1 MSRKEDALEYHSR
14 GRKGKLE
21 VVPTKPLV
29 SQLDLSLA
37 YTPGVAE
44 PCLEIAKDEDKSWE
58 YTARSNL
65 VAVISNGTAVLGL
78 GDIGP
83 AASKPVM
90 EGKACLFKK
99 FADIDVFDLEIAEK
113 NVDKFVDIVAALEP
127 TFGGINLEDIAAP
140 ACFEIEEKLRERMR
154 IPVFHDDQHGTA
166 IISGA
171 GLLNAAEL
179 AHKQLAEIKLVVS
192 GAGAAA
198 IACVEFFC
206 SLGMR
211 ADHVVL
217 VDSKGVIHKGRTALT
232 RQKAR
237 FATADDGRRTLADA
251 MHGADMFMGLSVANT
266 VTQAMLKTM
275 ADRPIVFAL
284 ANPDPEISYPDAL
297 AARPDALVATGRSD
311 FPNQVN
317 NVLGFPY
324 IFRGA
329 LDCRATGVSEAMK
342 LAAARALAQL
352 TREPVP
358 DSVTLAYGGKALKMG
373 PDYFIPKPFDPRVL
387 WWVAPAVAQAAME
400 SGVAR
405 ITFDIAEYREKLMS
419 KGSNAAYSIMRTI
432 TKEAQRDPRRIV
444 FPHAASPRVLRAV
457 QQIVDVG
464 IARPVLLGRP
474 DEIAQ
479 LCSEMS
485 LDLMT
490 QVEVI
495 DPRSSPARTGY
506 AERLYALRQRKGV
519 TEEAAQALITKSDYY
534 AAVMVDRGDADGMVT
549 GLRLNYPETVRPPL
563 EIFGLQPGVKV
574 AVGMYMIVMQNVV
587 RFFGDT
593 VFNIFPDAETLA
605 DITVQMADAVA
616 GFGVTPRVA
625 MISYSNFGAV
635 RHPDVTRIHRTI
647 ELVRDR
653 RPELEIDGEMQPEM
667 ALDPVRRQQSYGFS
681 RLTKAANTLVFS
693 SLASGNAAYQI
704 ARALG
709 SASTV
714 GPILLGLAK
723 PVAAMQNDATVD
735 EIVNMTSQVVLKAQ
749 QLRRQQDQ
757 HEPRST
763 GEPNGAA
770 AAGANGPAVR
780 RSHHEPSAAEIL
792 TGD

>member
-44 PCLEIAKDEDKSWE
+44 PCLEIARDEDKSWD

-83 AASKPVM
+83 AAGKPVM

-113 NVDKFVDIVAALEP
+113 DVDRFVDIVAALEP

-140 ACFEIEEKLRERMR
+140 ACFEIEEKLRQRMR

-179 AHKQLAEIKLVVS
+179 AEKPLGAIKLVVS

-206 SLGMR
+206 SLGMSR
-211 ADHVVL
+211 GNVVL
-217 VDSKGVIHKGRTALT
+217 VDSKGVIHAGRSDLN
-232 RQKAR
+232 RQKQR
-237 FATADDGRRTLADA
+237 FAIPDDGRRTLADA
-251 MHGADMFMGLSVANT
+251 MHGADMFMGVSVANT
-266 VTQAMLKTM
+266 VTPEMLKTM
-275 ADRPIVFAL
+275 AERPIVFAL
-284 ANPDPEISYPDAL
+284 ANPDPEISYPDAI

-342 LAAARALAQL
+342 LAAARSLAEL

-358 DSVTLAYGGKALKMG
+358 DSVIMAYGGKALKMG

-387 WWVAPAVAQAAME
+387 WWVAPAVAKAAME

-405 ITFDIAEYREKLMS
+405 ITFDIAEYREKLLS

-444 FPHAASPRVLRAV
+444 FPHAANPRLLRAV
-457 QQIVDVG
+457 QQIVDVE
-464 IARPVLLGRP
+464 IARPVLLGRAH
-474 DEIAQ
+474 EIEK
-479 LCSEMS
+479 LCVEMS
-485 LDLMT
+485 LDLMNR
-490 QVEVI
+490 VEII
-495 DPRSSPARTGY
+495 DPRAMPNQRY
-506 AERLYALRQRKGV
+506 AERLYQLRQRKGL
-519 TEEAAQALITKSDYY
+519 TEYAAQSLITKSDYY
-534 AAVMVDRGDADGMVT
+534 AAIMVDRGDADGMVT
-549 GLRLNYPETVRPPL
+549 GLRLNYPDTVRPPL
-563 EIFGLQPGVKV
+563 EIFGLQPGAKV
-574 AVGMYMIVMQNVV
+574 AVGMYMIVMQNSVK
-587 RFFGDT
+587 FFGDT

-605 DITVQMADAVA
+605 DITVQMADAVQ

-625 MISYSNFGAV
+625 MISYSNFGSV
-635 RHPDVTRIHRTI
+635 RHPDVTRIHRTL

-653 RPELEIDGEMQPEM
+653 RPELEIDGEMQPEL
-667 ALDPVRRQQSYGFS
+667 ALDPVRREQAYGFS
-681 RLTKAANTLVFS
+681 RLTKPANTLVFS

-704 ARALG
+704 ARAIG
-709 SASTV
+709 GASAV
-714 GPILLGLAK
+714 GPILLGLSK
-723 PVAAMQNDATVD
+723 PVAAMQNDATVE
-735 EIVNMTSQVVLKAQ
+735 EIVNMTSHVVLKAQ
-749 QLRRQQDQ
+749 QLRRDQ
-757 HEPRST
+757 VH
-763 GEPNGAA
+763 A
-770 AAGANGPAVR
+770 
-780 RSHHEPSAAEIL
+780 
-792 TGD
+792 

>member
-14 GRKGKLE
+14 ARKGKLE

-44 PCLEIAKDEDKSWE
+44 PCLEIARDEDKSWE

-99 FADIDVFDLEIAEK
+99 FADIDVFDLEVAEK
-113 NVDKFVDIVAALEP
+113 NVDKFVDLVAALEP
-127 TFGGINLEDIAAP
+127 TFGGINLEDISAP
-140 ACFEIEEKLRERMR
+140 ACFEIEEKLRQRMR

-171 GLLNAAEL
+171 GLINAAEL
-179 AHKQLAEIKLVVS
+179 AGKQLADIKLVVS

-211 ADHVVL
+211 PEHVVL
-217 VDSKGVIHKGRTALT
+217 VDSKGVIHAGRTDLT
-232 RQKAR
+232 RQKAK
-237 FATADDGRRTLADA
+237 FAVADDGRRTLADA
-251 MHGADMFMGLSVANT
+251 MVGMDMFMGLSVANT
-266 VTQAMLKTM
+266 VTQDMLKTM
-275 ADRPIVFAL
+275 AERPIVFAL

-342 LAAARALAQL
+342 LAAARALAKL
-352 TREPVP
+352 ARTPVP
-358 DSVTLAYGGKALKMG
+358 DSVTLAYGGKSLKMG

-405 ITFDIAEYREKLMS
+405 IKFDIAEYTEKLRS
-419 KGSNAAYSIMRTI
+419 KGSNAAYAIMRTI
-432 TKEAQRDPRRIV
+432 TKDAQRDPRRVV
-444 FPHAASPRVLRAV
+444 FPHAASPRLLRAV

-474 DEIAQ
+474 DEIAK
-479 LCSEMS
+479 LCDELS
-485 LDLMT
+485 LDLMKH
-490 QVEVI
+490 VEVI
-495 DPRSSPARTGY
+495 DPRTSADRGRY
-506 AERLYALRQRKGV
+506 AERLYALRQRKGM
-519 TEEAAQALITKSDYY
+519 TELAAQALITKSDYF
-534 AAVMVDRGDADGMVT
+534 ASVMVDQGDAEGLLT
-549 GLRLNYPETVRPPL
+549 GLRLNYPETIRPPL
-563 EIFGLQPGVKV
+563 EIFGMQPGCKV
-574 AVGMYMIVMQNVV
+574 AVGMYMMVMQNVV
-587 RFFGDT
+587 KFFGDT

-605 DITVQMADAVA
+605 NITVQMADAVA
-616 GFGVTPRVA
+616 GFGLQPRVA
-625 MISYSNFGAV
+625 VISYSNFGSV
-635 RHPDVTRIHRTI
+635 RHPDVTRLQRTI
-647 ELVRDR
+647 ELVRGL
-653 RPELEIDGEMQPEM
+653 RPDLEIDGEMQPEM
-667 ALDPVRRQQSYGFS
+667 ALDPARRQQHYGFS
-681 RLTKAANTLVFS
+681 RLTGPANTLVFS
-693 SLASGNAAYQI
+693 SLAAGNAAYQV
-704 ARALG
+704 AHALG
-709 SASTV
+709 SASAV

-723 PVAAMQNDATVD
+723 PIAAMQNDASVE
-735 EIVNMTSQVVLKAQ
+735 EIVNMTSHVVRQAQ
-749 QLRRQQDQ
+749 QLRRGDHGEVARTDDE
-757 HEPRST
+757 HEVTAP
-763 GEPNGAA
+763 
-770 AAGANGPAVR
+770 VR
-780 RSHHEPSAAEIL
+780 RSLTIPPPNAHL

>member
-1 MSRKEDALEYHSR
+1 MGRKEDALEYHSR

-21 VVPTKPLV
+21 VMPTKPLV

-37 YTPGVAE
+37 YSPGVAE
-44 PCLEIAKDEDKSWE
+44 PCLEIARDEELSWE
-58 YTARSNL
+58 YTARANL

-78 GDIGP
+78 GNIGP
-83 AASKPVM
+83 SAGKPVM

-99 FADIDVFDLEIAEK
+99 FADIDVFDLEVNER

-140 ACFEIEEKLRERMR
+140 ECFEIEEKLRQRMR

-171 GLLNAAEL
+171 GLLNAAHL
-179 AHKQLAEIKLVVS
+179 AGKKLEQIKLVVS

-206 SLGMR
+206 SLGMKR
-211 ADHVVL
+211 EHVVL
-217 VDSKGVIHKGRTALT
+217 IDSKGVIHRGRTDLT
-232 RQKAR
+232 RQKQRWAIN
-237 FATADDGRRTLADA
+237 DDGRRTLADA
-251 MHGADMFMGLSVANT
+251 MRGTDMFLGLSVANM
-266 VTQAMLKTM
+266 VTPDMLRTM

-284 ANPDPEISYPDAL
+284 ANPDPEISYPDAIT
-297 AARPDALVATGRSD
+297 ARPDALVATGRSD

-342 LAAARALAQL
+342 LAAARALAEL

-358 DSVTLAYGGKALKMG
+358 DSVIMAYGGKSLKMG

-387 WWVAPAVAQAAME
+387 WWVAPAVAKAAMD

-405 ITFDIAEYREKLMS
+405 ITFDIPEYRERLIS

-444 FPHAASPRVLRAV
+444 FPHAASPRLLRAV

-464 IARPVLLGRP
+464 IARPVLLGRAA
-474 DEIAQ
+474 ELEK
-479 LCSEMS
+479 LCAEMS
-485 LDLMT
+485 LDLMSR
-490 QVEVI
+490 VEVI
-495 DPRSSPARTGY
+495 DPRTAPSQRY
-506 AERLYALRQRKGV
+506 AERLYELRQRKGL
-519 TEEAAQALITKSDYY
+519 TEYAAQALITKSDYY
-534 AAVMVDRGDADGMVT
+534 ASIMVERGDADGMVT

-563 EIFGLQPGVKV
+563 EILGLLPGAKV
-574 AVGMYMIVMQNVV
+574 AVGMYMIVLQNSVK
-587 RFFGDT
+587 FFGDT

-605 DITVQMADAVA
+605 DITVQMADAVQ
-616 GFGVTPRVA
+616 GFGLTPRMA

-635 RHPDVTRIHRTI
+635 RHPDVTRIHRAL
-647 ELVRDR
+647 ELVRER
-653 RPELEIDGEMQPEM
+653 RPDLEIDGEMQPEI
-667 ALDPVRRQQSYGFS
+667 ALDPARRQQSYGFS
-681 RLTKAANTLVFS
+681 KLTQPANTLVFS

-704 ARALG
+704 ARAIG
-709 SASTV
+709 GASAV
-714 GPILLGLAK
+714 GPILLGLSK

-735 EIVNMTSQVVLKAQ
+735 EIVNMTSHVVLKAQ
-749 QLRRQQDQ
+749 QLQ
-757 HEPRST
+757 RSKVQ
-763 GEPNGAA
+763 A
-770 AAGANGPAVR
+770 
-780 RSHHEPSAAEIL
+780 
-792 TGD
+792 

>member
-1 MSRKEDALEYHSR
+1 MGRKEDALEYHSR

-44 PCLEIAKDEDKSWE
+44 PCLEIARDEDKSWD

-99 FADIDVFDLEIAEK
+99 FADIDVFDLEIAET

-140 ACFEIEEKLRERMR
+140 ACFEIEEKLRKRMR

-179 AHKQLAEIKLVVS
+179 ANKKLAAIKLVVS

-206 SLGMR
+206 SLGMTR
-211 ADHVVL
+211 ENVIL
-217 VDSKGVIHKGRTALT
+217 VDSKGVIHRGRADLN

-237 FATADDGRRTLADA
+237 FAIPDDGRRTLADA
-251 MHGADMFMGLSVANT
+251 MRGADMFMGLSVANT
-266 VTQAMLKTM
+266 VTPEMLKTM

-284 ANPDPEISYPDAL
+284 ANPDPEITYPDAIM
-297 AARPDALVATGRSD
+297 ARPDALVATGRSD

-342 LAAARALAQL
+342 LAAARSLAEL
-352 TREPVP
+352 TRAPVP
-358 DSVTLAYGGKALKMG
+358 DTVIMAYGGKALKMG

-387 WWVAPAVAQAAME
+387 WWVAPAVAKAAME

-405 ITFDIAEYREKLMS
+405 ITFDIAEYTEKLKS

-444 FPHAASPRVLRAV
+444 FPHAASPRLLRAV

-464 IARPVLLGRP
+464 IAKPVLLGRAH
-474 DEIAQ
+474 EIEQ
-479 LCSEMS
+479 LCVDMS
-485 LDLMT
+485 LDLMSR
-490 QVEVI
+490 VEVI
-495 DPRSSPARTGY
+495 DPRTAPAKHQY
-506 AERLYALRQRKGV
+506 AERLYELRQRKGL

-534 AAVMVDRGDADGMVT
+534 AALMVERGDAAGMVT

-563 EIFGLQPGVKV
+563 EIFGLSPGAKV
-574 AVGMYMIVMQNVV
+574 AVGMYMIVMQNSF

-605 DITVQMADAVA
+605 DITVQMADAVQ

-635 RHPDVTRIHRTI
+635 RHPDVTRIHHTL
-647 ELVRDR
+647 ELVRER
-653 RPELEIDGEMQPEM
+653 RPQLEIDGEMQPEI
-667 ALDPVRRQQSYGFS
+667 ALDPERRLRVYGFS
-681 RLTKAANTLVFS
+681 RLTGPANTLVFS

-704 ARALG
+704 ARAMG
-709 SASTV
+709 GASAV

-723 PVAAMQNDATVD
+723 PIAAMQNDATVE
-735 EIVNMTSQVVLKAQ
+735 EIVNMTSHVVLKAQ
-749 QLRRQQDQ
+749 QMNPQLISARIEATSRAV
-757 HEPRST
+757 H
-763 GEPNGAA
+763 AV
-770 AAGANGPAVR
+770 AAGAAKA
-780 RSHHEPSAAEIL
+780 HTL
-792 TGD
+792 D